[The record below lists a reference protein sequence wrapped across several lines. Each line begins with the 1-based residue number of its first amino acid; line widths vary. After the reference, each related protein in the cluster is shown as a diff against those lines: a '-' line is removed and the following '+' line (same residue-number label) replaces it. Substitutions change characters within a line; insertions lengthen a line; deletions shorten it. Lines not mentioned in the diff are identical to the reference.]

1 MVPNGIKYMRLKIDV
16 HRLIVLYLLPLLM
29 MVMVMSFMAIM
40 MMTVLTTMILGS
52 KALCSWRKCH
62 VPLLG
67 GFPYLSSLKSSLSS
81 LLSSREM
88 KSFILNQ
95 YQ

>member
-1 MVPNGIKYMRLKIDV
+1 MRLKIDV
-16 HRLIVLYLLPLLM
+16 HRLIVLYLLLLLKMLRM
-29 MVMVMSFMAIM
+29 MPFMAIV

-67 GFPYLSSLKSSLSS
+67 GFPYLSP
-81 LLSSREM
+81 
-88 KSFILNQ
+88 
-95 YQ
+95 

>member
-1 MVPNGIKYMRLKIDV
+1 MLLKIDV
-16 HRLIVLYLLPLLM
+16 HGFIVLYLLLLLM
-29 MVMVMSFMAIM
+29 MVMMMPFMAIM

-67 GFPYLSSLKSSLSS
+67 GFPYLSP
-81 LLSSREM
+81 
-88 KSFILNQ
+88 
-95 YQ
+95 